1 MKIQKAIFFTLLVT
15 SLVFQSCTDEN
26 NLSTGTL
33 TVKLT
38 DAPFPHQMVVEA
50 NVIISKIEVRKTN
63 EMEGESPFMILS
75 EIETSVNLLDLTNGI
90 TETLVNIEVPV
101 GSYDLIRLYIKEASI
116 VLTDGR
122 TFDLKVPS
130 GSQTGIKVFV
140 KPEITV
146 VGGLSEDLL
155 LDFDVSKSFVPQ
167 GNMNAVSGITGF
179 HFKPVIKA
187 VNLSTTGTLLGKVS
201 DTISNPLDGVQ
212 ISVYAA
218 DTLNTTT
225 FTDSLGNYT
234 VLGLLSGS
242 YEIEAE
248 TEGFISQ
255 EEFIE
260 IVKGNNTV
268 LNFELIPNDN

>member
-1 MKIQKAIFFTLLVT
+1 MKMQKFLFIILLIT
-15 SLVFQSCTDEN
+15 SFMFQSCVEDN
-26 NLSTGTL
+26 NLTTGTL
-33 TVKLT
+33 KVKLT
-38 DAPFPHQMVVEA
+38 DAPFPHQMVAEA
-50 NVIISKIEVRKTN
+50 NVVINKIEARKRSDT
-63 EMEGESPFMILS
+63 EGESPFVILS
-75 EIETSVNLLDLTNGI
+75 EFETSVNLIELTNGI

-101 GSYDLIRLYIKEASI
+101 GSYDLIRLYIKEASV

-122 TFDLKVPS
+122 TFDLQVPS
-130 GSQTGIKVFV
+130 GLQTGIKVFV
-140 KPEITV
+140 TPEIVV

-155 LDFDVSKSFVPQ
+155 LDFDVNKSFVPR
-167 GNMNAVSGITGF
+167 GNMNTVTGITGF

-187 VNLSTTGTLLGKVS
+187 VNLSSTGTLLGKVS
-201 DTISNPLDGVQ
+201 DTISNPLDGAQ

-234 VLGLLSGS
+234 VLGLLAGS

-255 EEFIE
+255 EVFTE

-268 LNFELIPNDN
+268 LNFELVPTEN

>member
-1 MKIQKAIFFTLLVT
+1 MKIQRVLFITLLVV
-15 SLVFQSCTDEN
+15 SLMFQSCVEDN

-38 DAPFPHQMVVEA
+38 DAPFPHQMIAEA
-50 NVIISKIEVRKTN
+50 NVIISKIEARKTN

-75 EIETSVNLLDLTNGI
+75 ELETSVNLITLTNGI

-101 GSYDLIRLYIKEASI
+101 GSYDLIRLYIKEASV

-122 TFDLKVPS
+122 IFDLKVPS

-140 KPEITV
+140 KPEIIV

-167 GNMNAVSGITGF
+167 GNMNSVSGITGF

-187 VNLSTTGTLLGKVS
+187 VNLSSTGTLLGEVS
-201 DTISNPLDGVQ
+201 DTISNPLNGAQ

-225 FTDSLGNYT
+225 FTDSLGNYA
-234 VLGLLSGS
+234 VLGLLSGA
-242 YEIEAE
+242 YQIEAE
-248 TEGFISQ
+248 TEGYISQ

-260 IVKGNNTV
+260 IVKGNNTI
-268 LNFELIPNDN
+268 LNFELVPNDN